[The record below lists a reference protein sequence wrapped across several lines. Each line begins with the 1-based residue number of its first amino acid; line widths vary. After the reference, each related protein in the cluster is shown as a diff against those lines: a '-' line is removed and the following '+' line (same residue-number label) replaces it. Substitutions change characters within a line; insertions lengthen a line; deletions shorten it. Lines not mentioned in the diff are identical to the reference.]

1 MMAERQ
7 YVKVSVENRI
17 AVLTIDHPP
26 ANAFNEQTIEDLA
39 SAFDEV
45 SANVDVKTIIIT
57 GAGQF
62 TFVAGADINEIKE
75 QIDLG
80 RAGKEVKRDLIVK
93 GQGLFTRIEQSTKPV
108 IAAINAICL
117 GGGLELAMACHIRI
131 ASDTARLGQPEVSL
145 GLLPGWGGTA
155 RLPRLIGRGKAI
167 ELILTGDMITAQEA
181 ARLGL
186 VNKVVPSGQVVK
198 TALDLAKKITS
209 KSAMAAGAILRA
221 INHGME
227 VSLLDAL
234 KLEEDEFVELCG
246 TYDAHEGVSAF
257 LEKRQ
262 PKFQD
267 K

>member
-1 MMAERQ
+1 MAERQ
-7 YVKVSVENRI
+7 YVKVSVEDRI

-26 ANAFNEQTIEDLA
+26 ANAFSEQTVKDLA

-45 SANVDVKTIIIT
+45 TANSEVKTVIVT

-62 TFVAGADINEIKE
+62 AFVAGADINEIKQ

-80 RAGKEVKRDLIVK
+80 RAGKEVKRDLIVA
-93 GQGLFTRIEQSTKPV
+93 GQKLFTRIEQSTKPV

-117 GGGLELAMACHIRI
+117 GGGLELAMACHMRV
-131 ASDTARLGQPEVSL
+131 ASDTARFGQPEVSL
-145 GLLPGWGGTA
+145 GLLPAWGGTA
-155 RLPRLIGRGKAI
+155 RLPRLVGRGKAI
-167 ELILTGDMITAQEA
+167 ELTLTGDMITAQEA

-186 VNKVVPSGQVVK
+186 VNKVVPAGQVVK
-198 TALDLAKKITS
+198 TARDLAKKINS
-209 KSAMAAGAILRA
+209 KSAMATGAILEA

-227 VSLLDAL
+227 TGLAEAL
-234 KLEEDEFVELCG
+234 KLEEDKFVELCSTEDG
-246 TYDAHEGVSAF
+246 YEGVAAF

>member
-1 MMAERQ
+1 MAERQ
-7 YVKVSVENRI
+7 YVKVSVEDRI
-17 AVLTIDHPP
+17 AILTIDHPP
-26 ANAFNEQTIEDLA
+26 ANAFNEQVVEELS

-45 SANVDVKTIIIT
+45 SADPDVKAIIVT

-80 RAGKEVKRDLIVK
+80 RAGKEVKRDLIVA
-93 GQGLFTRIEQSTKPV
+93 GQRLFNRIEQSTKPV

-117 GGGLELAMACHIRI
+117 GGGLELAMACHMRI
-131 ASDTARLGQPEVSL
+131 ASDTARFGQPEVNL
-145 GLLPGWGGTA
+145 GLLPAWGGTA
-155 RLPRLIGRGKAI
+155 RLPRLVGRGKAI
-167 ELILTGDMITAQEA
+167 ELTLTGDMITAQEA

-186 VNKVVPSGQVVK
+186 VNKVVPAGQVVK
-198 TALDLAKKITS
+198 AARDLAKKINS
-209 KSAMAAGAILRA
+209 KSAVTAAAILEA

-227 VSLLDAL
+227 CS
-234 KLEEDEFVELCG
+234 LEEALALEAEKFVYLCSTEDG
-246 TYDAHEGVSAF
+246 FEGVTAF

-267 K
+267 R

>member
-1 MMAERQ
+1 MAERQ

-17 AVLTIDHPP
+17 AILTIDHPP
-26 ANAFNEQTIEDLA
+26 ANAFNEQTVNDLA

-45 SANVDVKTIIIT
+45 SANPDVKAIIIT

-75 QIDLG
+75 QIELG
-80 RAGKEVKRDLIVK
+80 RSGKEVKRDLIVK
-93 GQGLFTRIEQSTKPV
+93 GQSLFNKIEQSTKPV

-117 GGGLELAMACHIRI
+117 GGGLELAMACHMRI
-131 ASDTARLGQPEVSL
+131 ASDTARFGQPEVNL
-145 GLLPGWGGTA
+145 GLLPAWGGTA
-155 RLPRLIGRGKAI
+155 RLPRLVGRGKAI

-198 TALDLAKKITS
+198 AAQDLARKIIS
-209 KSAMAAGAILRA
+209 KSAMAIAAILKA

-234 KLEEDEFVELCG
+234 KLEEEEFVELCG
-246 TYDAHEGVSAF
+246 THDAYEGVTAF

-267 K
+267 R